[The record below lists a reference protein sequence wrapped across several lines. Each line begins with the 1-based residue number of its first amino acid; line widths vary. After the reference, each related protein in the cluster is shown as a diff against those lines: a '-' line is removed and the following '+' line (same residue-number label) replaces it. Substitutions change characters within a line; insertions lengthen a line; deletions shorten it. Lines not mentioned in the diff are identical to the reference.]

1 MKVLVFFCYSFSLL
15 ITSEFLKAQKSSFIY
30 ELNYQ
35 PGSDSLK
42 KEKIIFNLDIKGK
55 ESLFRSDKFRES
67 DSLKVNR
74 GWENGFDMEYNN
86 KQLYVYKKNNNREI
100 FKYVFVPLIHSV
112 YAIPINDEL
121 HWKIIE
127 EKKKIGNYNCQK
139 AEVEYGG
146 RKWNAWFTNEIPLQ
160 QGPYVF
166 YGLPG
171 LIVKI
176 SDEKFDYDFE
186 LIQIKDF
193 KWKEL
198 YTNKFQKQITWE
210 DFQKLQKNYYTE
222 PLSMIKNSD
231 ITSYDESGN
240 IMKTNFKEMKENI
253 QKRIREKNNPIELNH
268 KVEYK

>member
-1 MKVLVFFCYSFSLL
+1 MKVLVFWCCSMCSLVS
-15 ITSEFLKAQKSSFIY
+15 TFLKAQNSSFIY
-30 ELNYQ
+30 ELNYK
-35 PGSDSLK
+35 PSSDSFK
-42 KEKIIFNLDIKGK
+42 NERIVFYLDVKNK

-67 DSLKVNR
+67 DSLRAKR
-74 GWENGFDMEYNN
+74 GWGNGFDMEYNN
-86 KQLYVYKKNNNREI
+86 KQLYVYKKNGNIEI
-100 FKYVFVPLIHSV
+100 LKYVFVPLIYSA
-112 YAIPINDEL
+112 YAIPINEEFQ
-121 HWKIIE
+121 WKITD

-176 SDEKFDYDFE
+176 SDEKFNYDFE

-193 KWKEL
+193 QWKDL
-198 YTNKFQKQITWE
+198 YVDKFQKKISWK
-210 DFQKLQKNYYTE
+210 DFIKLQENYYSE
-222 PLSMIKNSD
+222 PLSMVNKSD
-231 ITSYDESGN
+231 VTSYDESGN
-240 IMKTNFKEMKENI
+240 KVKTNFKEMKENI
-253 QKRIREKNNPIELNH
+253 QKRIREKNNPIELNY

>member
-1 MKVLVFFCYSFSLL
+1 MKNFTFIFYPFIIMFISFLN
-15 ITSEFLKAQKSSFIY
+15 AQNFSFIY
-30 ELNYQ
+30 ELSYKPNSDNLKYENFIFYLDIKDKSSVFRSYQ
-35 PGSDSLK
+35 FRLSDSLRAK
-42 KEKIIFNLDIKGK
+42 KGIG
-55 ESLFRSDKFRES
+55 
-67 DSLKVNR
+67 
-74 GWENGFDMEYNN
+74 NGFDMEYNN

-112 YAIPINDEL
+112 YAIPVNEDL
-121 HWKIIE
+121 HWKITK
-127 EKKKIGNYNCQK
+127 EKKKIANYNCQK

-146 RKWNAWFTNEIPLQ
+146 RKWDAWFTNEIPLP

-198 YTNKFQKQITWE
+198 YTDKFQKQITWE

-222 PLSMIKNSD
+222 PLSMIKKSD
-231 ITSYDESGN
+231 IIAYDENGN

-253 QKRIREKNNPIELNH
+253 QKRTREKNNPIELNY
-268 KVEYK
+268 KAEYK

>member
-1 MKVLVFFCYSFSLL
+1 MNKLSLIFVILASFCFG
-15 ITSEFLKAQKSSFIY
+15 QKTSFIY
-30 ELNYQ
+30 ELNYK
-35 PGSDSLK
+35 PNSDSLITD
-42 KEKIIFNLDIKGK
+42 KIVFYLDVKDK
-55 ESLFRSDKFRES
+55 ESSFRSDKFRRS
-67 DSLKVNR
+67 DSLRAKQ
-74 GWENGFDMEYNN
+74 GWGNGFDMEYNN
-86 KQLYVYKKNNNREI
+86 KQLYIYKKNGNDEVL
-100 FKYVFVPLIHSV
+100 KYVFVPLIYNT
-112 YAIPINDEL
+112 YAISIKEEF

-146 RKWNAWFTNEIPLQ
+146 RNWTAWFTNEIPLQ

-186 LIQIKDF
+186 LIQVRDF

-198 YTNKFQKQITWE
+198 YTDKFQKKISWE

-222 PLSMIKNSD
+222 PLSMIKKSD
-231 ITSYDESGN
+231 ITSFDENGN
-240 IMKTNFKEMKENI
+240 IIKTNFKEMRENI
-253 QKRIREKNNPIELNH
+253 QKRIREKNNPIELNY

>member
-1 MKVLVFFCYSFSLL
+1 MKAFTFIFYSYL
-15 ITSEFLKAQKSSFIY
+15 IIMVSFLKAQNTSFIY
-30 ELNYQ
+30 ELNYK
-35 PGSDSLK
+35 PNSDSLK
-42 KEKIIFNLDIKGK
+42 TEKTVFYLDVKDQ
-55 ESLFRSDKFRES
+55 EYVFRSDKFRES
-67 DSLKVNR
+67 DSLRAKR
-74 GWENGFDMEYNN
+74 GWGNGFDMEYKN
-86 KQLYVYKKNNNREI
+86 KQLYVYKKGGSRGVL
-100 FKYVFVPLIHSV
+100 KYVFVPLIYNI
-112 YAIPINDEL
+112 YAIPVNEEF

-146 RKWNAWFTNEIPLQ
+146 RNWTAWFTNEIPLQ

-186 LIQIKDF
+186 LIQVRNF

-198 YTNKFQKQITWE
+198 YTDKFQKKISWE

-222 PLSMIKNSD
+222 PLSMIKKSD
-231 ITSYDESGN
+231 ITSFDENGN
-240 IMKTNFKEMKENI
+240 IIKTNFKEMRENI
-253 QKRIREKNNPIELNH
+253 QKRIREKNNPIELNY